1 MDGLF
6 ENAIKGGEQPEIS
19 ETPKPKPKQSL
30 VGGWFKNNKTM
41 LIIVA
46 ILVVALVVLSVV
58 SYFKLSSVNTII
70 ACKEEVIDGLNKE
83 LVKAKNKL
91 SNVEGQLAAL
101 ENQIQ
106 NTPPPPP
113 PPPPSKKNKKKAEN
127 LDTMVLNPES
137 SMAKVEELEELPLNL

>member
-1 MDGLF
+1 
-6 ENAIKGGEQPEIS
+6 
-19 ETPKPKPKQSL
+19 
-30 VGGWFKNNKTM
+30 M

-106 NTPPPPP
+106 NPPPPP